1 MAFLHINN
9 KLSKKESRKIV
20 PRIIT
25 SKRIKHSEVN
35 LTKEVKDIYT
45 ETYKTLMRATD
56 EDTNIWK
63 DILCPWIGRTDIVKI
78 SIIPKV
84 IYGFI
89 VIPIKILNFT
99 EVEKQS

>member
-35 LTKEVKDIYT
+35 LTKEVKDIYA
-45 ETYKTLMRATD
+45 ENYKTLMKEVK
-56 EDTNIWK
+56 EDTHK
-63 DILCPWIGRTDIVKI
+63 
-78 SIIPKV
+78 
-84 IYGFI
+84 
-89 VIPIKILNFT
+89 
-99 EVEKQS
+99 